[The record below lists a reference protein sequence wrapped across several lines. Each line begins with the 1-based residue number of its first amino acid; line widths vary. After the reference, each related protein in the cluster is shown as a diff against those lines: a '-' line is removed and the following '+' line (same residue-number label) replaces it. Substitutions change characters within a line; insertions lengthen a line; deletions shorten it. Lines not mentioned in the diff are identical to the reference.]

1 MNSLRRFAMLVVAL
15 AMLGATGAVSQ
26 DAVLLQYR
34 MTEDTV
40 RAMDVVS
47 NQTGAA
53 AGESQ
58 AIDATMSGRPLED
71 AAKEHPEL
79 KAALETWVD
88 PFGKGGM

>member
-58 AIDATMSGRPLED
+58 AIDATITVLSR
-71 AAKEHPEL
+71 ARN
-79 KAALETWVD
+79 VD
-88 PFGKGGM
+88 DQGLSLIHI

>member
-47 NQTGAA
+47 NQTG
-53 AGESQ
+53 
-58 AIDATMSGRPLED
+58 RPR
-71 AAKEHPEL
+71 ASPRPS
-79 KAALETWVD
+79 TRRS
-88 PFGKGGM
+88 PC